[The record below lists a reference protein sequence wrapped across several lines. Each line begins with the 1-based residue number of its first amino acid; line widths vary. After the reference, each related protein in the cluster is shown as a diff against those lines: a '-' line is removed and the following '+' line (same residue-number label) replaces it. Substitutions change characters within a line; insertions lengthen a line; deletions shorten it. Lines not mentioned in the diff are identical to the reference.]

1 VARRR
6 AANSAAGNAVRD
18 ICREIAQ
25 DEPRSVRSEACTTGP
40 IKKSRTSGLFWGL
53 ASHNME

>member
-6 AANSAAGNAVRD
+6 AASSAAGSAVRD
-18 ICREIAQ
+18 ICREIVHH
-25 DEPRSVRSEACTTGP
+25 EPMSVRSEACTTGP

-53 ASHNME
+53 ASHNMD